1 MAGTAASGH
10 SLGAMQRF
18 GVLFAAAA
26 AVLLAGCTATGGA
39 TSVET
44 IHTTTTETL
53 TPSAP
58 PTGAIPVGAVTQADG
73 NCPLVDEATAASDE
87 GVRMGRVVVLTAG
100 GAPVGCDFFADPAW
114 AVSEHLPGPN
124 QPILAVTTT
133 RYADATAAHNAMV
146 STANAGVDPHA
157 ATVKTLTGV
166 SYQTTFDPA
175 DGAKD
180 WAFVFSSGSTL
191 VTVLTAQSD
200 AELDA
205 RLVAGDL
212 TLP

>member
-1 MAGTAASGH
+1 
-10 SLGAMQRF
+10 MQRF
-18 GVLFAAAA
+18 AVLFASAA
-26 AVLLAGCTATGGA
+26 AVLAAALLAGCTATGGA
-39 TSVET
+39 TAVHT

-58 PTGAIPVGAVTQADG
+58 PTGAIPAGAVTQADG
-73 NCPLVDEATAASDE
+73 NCPLIDEATAASDE

-114 AVSEHLPGPN
+114 AASEHLPGPN
-124 QPILAVTTT
+124 QPVLAVSTA

-146 STANAGVDPHA
+146 STASGGGGGHV
-157 ATVKTLTGV
+157 ATVKALTGV

-180 WAFVFSSGSTL
+180 WAFVYNSGATL

-212 TLP
+212 RLP

>member
-1 MAGTAASGH
+1 MH
-10 SLGAMQRF
+10 RLGI
-18 GVLFAAAA
+18 LFAAAA
-26 AVLLAGCTATGGA
+26 ALLAGCTATGGA

-58 PTGAIPVGAVTQADG
+58 PTGAIPAGAVTEAEG
-73 NCPLVDEATAASDE
+73 SCPLLDVAIAAADE
-87 GVRMGRVVVLTAG
+87 GVRMGRVVVLSAG

-114 AVSEHLPGPN
+114 AASEHLPGPT
-124 QPILAVTTT
+124 QPVLAVSTA

-146 STANAGVDPHA
+146 SNAGAGGDPHA
-157 ATVKTLTGV
+157 ATVKALTGI

-180 WAFVFSSGSTL
+180 WAFAFSSGSTL

-205 RLVAGDL
+205 RLVASDL
-212 TLP
+212 RLP